1 MTITCLIG
9 NGFDLGL
16 GLKTRYLD
24 FLPWYLSR
32 KSSKSDAV
40 KWLCGQIENSKD
52 GTWADAEMAFGRLP
66 FSEAGED
73 AGKVVDD
80 TLIDFQK
87 DLAEY
92 IHLQEGRLSI
102 PNEDCKDVRA
112 KFLASVVGALLLDVS
127 SNAKGELSS
136 VLYAQDAVDLN
147 FITLNYT
154 ETLYNLLGRDV
165 DSGAYSQV
173 TIPGRARVTML
184 VGPICYVHG
193 ALKDHTSIF
202 GVDTA
207 LQIVD
212 QKARAHCATS
222 GMLLKPTLDR
232 LLDFGFEQQAKAMIY
247 RSDRIVCLGSSYGA
261 SDVRWWEYIYDALT
275 QNKNA
280 RLLLSPYFEEN
291 RSCESSAEQVV
302 IAREVRNAF
311 FGSIAEKKK
320 TTVHGLPAM
329 DSVRPRIGIMSHSPH
344 YDFDGNVGYCDPF
357 NLAWFGKKY
366 VKDYGK

>member
-52 GTWADAEMAFGRLP
+52 DTWADAEMAFGRLP

-73 AGKVVDD
+73 VAQVVDE

-92 IHLQEGRLSI
+92 IHLQESRMSI
-102 PNEDCKDVRA
+102 PDEDYADVRI
-112 KFLASVVGALLLDVS
+112 KFLSSVLRALFLDVS
-127 SNAKGELSS
+127 SVAKEELRSI
-136 VLYAQDAVDLN
+136 LYAQDAVDLN

-154 ETLYNLLGRDV
+154 ATLYNLLGCDV
-165 DSGAYSQV
+165 RSDVYSQV
-173 TIPGRARVTML
+173 PVFNRAPVSVL
-184 VGPICYVHG
+184 LGPICYVHG
-193 ALKDHTSIF
+193 ALKERTSVF
-202 GVDTA
+202 GVDSA
-207 LQIVD
+207 LQIED
-212 QKARAHCATS
+212 QKARTHCTTS

-232 LLDFGFEQQAKAMIY
+232 LLDYGFEQRAKKTIN
-247 RSDRIVCLGSSYGA
+247 RSDRIICLGSSYGA
-261 SDVRWWEYIYDALT
+261 SDVRWWEYIYDALAK
-275 QNKNA
+275 NKNV
-280 RLLLSPYFEEN
+280 RLLLSPYFKEN
-291 RSCESSAEQVV
+291 RSCESGAEQGV
-302 IAREVRNAF
+302 IAREVRDSF
-311 FGSIAEKKK
+311 LGSIAEKRK
-320 TTVHGLPAM
+320 TTVRGLPGA
-329 DSVRPRIGIMSHSPH
+329 DFVRPRIGIMSHSPH